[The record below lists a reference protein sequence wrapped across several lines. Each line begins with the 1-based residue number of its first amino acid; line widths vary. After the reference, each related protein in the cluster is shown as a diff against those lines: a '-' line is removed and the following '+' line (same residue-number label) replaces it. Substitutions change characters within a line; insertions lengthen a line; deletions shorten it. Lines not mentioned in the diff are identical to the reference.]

1 MIVGPV
7 RSEAKRSELMADHDP
22 ILLGDIGGTHVRLA
36 IYAGARL
43 GPVERLDV
51 AAYADLPQAVAA
63 FVARQARGDRITS
76 AFLAVAGPVE
86 NGRCENVNSGWVIDA
101 QTVQSC
107 SGFASVRL
115 LNDFE
120 AIAWSLRRLAPN
132 DILTI
137 GGGHAQPNAPM
148 VVTGAG
154 TGFGIAAFLPGEGG
168 LVIPSEG
175 GHANLPANSDRE
187 DAVIGLLRRQFGR
200 VSAER
205 ALSGPGLQNLYRAI
219 AELDRA
225 DVSDRSAAEITRA
238 ALAGT
243 CPVSKAALDMFC
255 AMLGTVAGDLALL
268 FRARGGV
275 CLAGG
280 IVPRIAHYL
289 AHSEFRARFEGKG
302 RVRAYLEAIPT
313 SVIVHSDP
321 AFVGLI
327 SIIESERGIPFAP
340 R

>member
-63 FVARQARGDRITS
+63 FVARQARRDRITS

-137 GGGHAQPNAPM
+137 GGGYAQPNAPM

-289 AHSEFRARFEGKG
+289 AHSEFRAHFEGKG

>member
-1 MIVGPV
+1 MTLGPV
-7 RSEAKRSELMADHDP
+7 RTETKRSELMAEHDP

-36 IYAGARL
+36 IYAGAKL
-43 GPVERLDV
+43 GLVERLDV
-51 AAYADLPQAVAA
+51 ADYADLPEAAAA
-63 FVARQARGDRITS
+63 FVTRQASRDRIRS

-101 QTVQSC
+101 RTVQSRL
-107 SGFASVRL
+107 GFASVRL

-120 AIAWSLRRLAPN
+120 AIAWSVRRLAP
-132 DILTI
+132 DDVFRI

-154 TGFGIAAFLPGEGG
+154 TGFGIAAFLPSEGG

-175 GHANLPANSDRE
+175 GHANLPGNSDRE
-187 DAVIGLLRRQFGR
+187 DAVIGLLRRKFGR

-219 AELDRA
+219 AELDGA
-225 DVSDRSAAEITRA
+225 DVPNRSAAEIVRA

-243 CPVSKAALDMFC
+243 CPVSKATLDLFC

-275 CLAGG
+275 CIAGG
-280 IVPRIAHYL
+280 IVPRIAYYL
-289 AHSEFRARFEGKG
+289 AQSDFRARFEGKG

-313 SVIVHSDP
+313 SVIVHPDP

-327 SIIESERGIPFAP
+327 SIVESERGIPFAP
-340 R
+340 H

>member
-1 MIVGPV
+1 MTLGPL
-7 RSEAKRSELMADHDP
+7 RTEAKRSELMADHDP

-36 IYAGARL
+36 IYAGAKL
-43 GPVERLDV
+43 GLVERLDV
-51 AAYADLPQAVAA
+51 ADCADLPEAAAA
-63 FVARQARGDRITS
+63 FVARQASRDRIRS

-101 QTVQSC
+101 QTVQSRL
-107 SGFASVRL
+107 GFASVRL

-120 AIAWSLRRLAPN
+120 AIAWSLRRLTP
-132 DILTI
+132 DDVFRI

-154 TGFGIAAFLPGEGG
+154 TGFGIAAFLPSEGG
-168 LVIPSEG
+168 LVLPSEG
-175 GHANLPANSDRE
+175 GHANLPGNSDRE
-187 DAVIGLLRRQFGR
+187 DAVIGLLRRKFGR

-225 DVSDRSAAEITRA
+225 DVPDRSAAEITRA

-243 CPVSKAALDMFC
+243 CPVSKATLDMFC
-255 AMLGTVAGDLALL
+255 AMLGTIVGDLALL

-275 CLAGG
+275 CIAGG
-280 IVPRIAHYL
+280 IVPRIAYYL
-289 AHSEFRARFEGKG
+289 AQSEFRARFEGKS

-313 SVIVHSDP
+313 SVIVHPDP

-327 SIIESERGIPFAP
+327 SIVESERGIPFAP
-340 R
+340 H

>member
-1 MIVGPV
+1 MTLGPL
-7 RSEAKRSELMADHDP
+7 RTETKRAELMAEHDP

-36 IYAGARL
+36 IYAGAKL

-51 AAYADLPQAVAA
+51 ADYADLPEAAAA
-63 FVARQARGDRITS
+63 FVARQAARDRIRS

-101 QTVQSC
+101 QTVQSRLR
-107 SGFASVRL
+107 FASVRL

-120 AIAWSLRRLAPN
+120 AIAWSLRRLAP
-132 DILTI
+132 DDVFRI
-137 GGGHAQPNAPM
+137 GGGYAQPNAPM

-154 TGFGIAAFLPGEGG
+154 TGFGIAAFLPSEGG

-175 GHANLPANSDRE
+175 GHANLPGNSDRE
-187 DAVIGLLRRQFGR
+187 DAVIGLLRRKFGR

-219 AELDRA
+219 VELDRA
-225 DVSDRSAAEITRA
+225 DVPDQNAAEITRA

-243 CPVSKAALDMFC
+243 CPVSKATLDMFC

-275 CLAGG
+275 WIAGG
-280 IVPRIAHYL
+280 IVPRIAYYL
-289 AHSEFRARFEGKG
+289 AQSEFRARFEGKG

-313 SVIVHSDP
+313 SVIVHPDP

-327 SIIESERGIPFAP
+327 SIVESERGIPFAP
-340 R
+340 H

>member
-1 MIVGPV
+1 MTLGPL
-7 RSEAKRSELMADHDP
+7 RTEAKRSELMADHDP

-36 IYAGARL
+36 IYAGAKL
-43 GPVERLDV
+43 GLVERLDV
-51 AAYADLPQAVAA
+51 ADYADLPEAAAA
-63 FVARQARGDRITS
+63 FVARQASRDRIRS
-76 AFLAVAGPVE
+76 AFLAAAGPVE

-101 QTVQSC
+101 QTVQSRL
-107 SGFASVRL
+107 GFASVRL

-120 AIAWSLRRLAPN
+120 AIAWSLRRLTP
-132 DILTI
+132 DDVFRI

-154 TGFGIAAFLPGEGG
+154 TGFGIAAFLPSEGG

-175 GHANLPANSDRE
+175 GHANLPGNSDRE
-187 DAVIGLLRRQFGR
+187 DAVIGLLRRKFGR

-225 DVSDRSAAEITRA
+225 DVPDRSAAEITQA

-243 CPVSKAALDMFC
+243 CPVSKATLDMFC
-255 AMLGTVAGDLALL
+255 AMLGTVVGDLALL

-275 CLAGG
+275 CIAGG
-280 IVPRIAHYL
+280 IVPRIAYHL
-289 AHSEFRARFEGKG
+289 AQSEFRARFEGKS

-313 SVIVHSDP
+313 SVIVHPDP

-327 SIIESERGIPFAP
+327 SIVESERGIPFAP
-340 R
+340 H

>member
-63 FVARQARGDRITS
+63 FVSRQARRDRITS

-154 TGFGIAAFLPGEGG
+154 TGFGIAAFLPDEGG